1 MQPKAPKYSTLKLG
15 GIRVSMEGCV
25 FLDFAPVVGTC
36 QYDWSKKQ
44 IFVLSILELGA
55 MEVKAWLE
63 A

>member
-1 MQPKAPKYSTLKLG
+1 
-15 GIRVSMEGCV
+15 MEGCV

-55 MEVKAWLE
+55 MEVKAWLD